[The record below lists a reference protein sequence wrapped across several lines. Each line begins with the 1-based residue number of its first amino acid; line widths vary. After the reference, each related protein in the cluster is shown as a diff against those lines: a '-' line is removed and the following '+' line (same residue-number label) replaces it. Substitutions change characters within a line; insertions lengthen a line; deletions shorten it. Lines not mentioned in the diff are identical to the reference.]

1 MPERVRALVF
11 TFRSWFAALMP
22 LLRTPL
28 DRLSAAAL
36 CGLLAGWTLAEALLL
51 AAG

>member
-1 MPERVRALVF
+1 MRGM
-11 TFRSWFAALMP
+11 TM
-22 LLRTPL
+22 LRTPL

-36 CGLLAGWTLAEALLL
+36 SGLIAGWTLAEALLF

>member
-1 MPERVRALVF
+1 M
-11 TFRSWFAALMP
+11 T
-22 LLRTPL
+22 LLHTPL

-36 CGLLAGWTLAEALLL
+36 AGLLAGWTLAEALLL

>member
-1 MPERVRALVF
+1 MLTGLVF
-11 TFRSWFAALMP
+11 MFCSCFSAPMTHAWHATR
-22 LLRTPL
+22 L

-36 CGLLAGWTLAEALLL
+36 LGLLAGWTVAEALLL